1 MGVSVAEVTDQTAM
15 SLAAQDLGPCSLDRG
30 GCDRLGMSRVVALV
44 LAVGL
49 LAGACASDATVVGSG
64 QPVPGSAS
72 VLNVEQVAPDLV
84 YLGGLAEVTSS
95 QSEVFDEAGGAL
107 RLSSD
112 SVVEVPAGAFGVA
125 TELRATE
132 IELVFDQYATGAPR
146 AWVYRLSTSGE
157 IELGAPVVLDVGTAP
172 ATVAVIRLVDGS
184 WQPVEVEAG
193 ATTRI
198 QIDRFSDV
206 TIPVGERV
214 EDKPIFN
221 NADPRPSLAKNFLTS
236 CIQTVAQLTD
246 SALDLG
252 EWDDGI
258 NPAAYLFAYKYC
270 VRALVD
276 KYSPPGVTVE
286 VCCVGD
292 KIEQIEP
299 GRFGLGAAID
309 ACVDKDGTDAE
320 AQEPV
325 PPIGLPRTYRG
336 QGTHIL
342 RTFNYGVAIVCETPG
357 PMELRLAA
365 DGSATFTYFNGAG
378 VVGTISDDG
387 TPQIDCVP
395 SDGNTWTGTYDPES
409 LVFEIASP
417 APEGIEAWNIG
428 GTFDADTAVLLGG
441 CSLPPNP
448 AGEALVVEIDAFLER

>member
-1 MGVSVAEVTDQTAM
+1 MRVSVAEVTDQTAM

-30 GCDRLGMSRVVALV
+30 ACDRLGMSRVVALV
-44 LAVGL
+44 LAVGS

-112 SVVEVPAGAFGVA
+112 SV
-125 TELRATE
+125 
-132 IELVFDQYATGAPR
+132 
-146 AWVYRLSTSGE
+146 
-157 IELGAPVVLDVGTAP
+157 
-172 ATVAVIRLVDGS
+172 
-184 WQPVEVEAG
+184 VEVEAG

-325 PPIGLPRTYRG
+325 PPIGLPRTYQG

-441 CSLPPNP
+441 YSLPPNP
-448 AGEALVVEIDAFLER
+448 AGEALVVEIDAFLKR